1 MHVLLG
7 DIGMEEERFDSS
19 ATDYE
24 AALQLLTQALE
35 AGPHH
40 ILCFCPAMS
49 CHAGQCVS
57 RSKLLLTSH
66 HACVPGSSMRCVLR
80 HVCKNL
86 SLNAKIDDWL
96 MQREPMP
103 SALP

>member
-19 ATDYE
+19 TTDYE

-49 CHAGQCVS
+49 CHAGRCVS
-57 RSKLLLTSH
+57 KSKLLLTSH
-66 HACVPGSSMRCVLR
+66 HAWCPAAACAAFFAM
-80 HVCKNL
+80 
-86 SLNAKIDDWL
+86 
-96 MQREPMP
+96 
-103 SALP
+103 SARISP